1 MARDTVGNMCN
12 RTVVRL
18 GSSGFSNTD
27 DGKHEGKD
35 ELCTTVKQLLAE
47 YVTINA
53 VNNNNDNNIILIISE

>member
-12 RTVVRL
+12 RRVVRF

-27 DGKHEGKD
+27 DGKHEVED

>member
-12 RTVVRL
+12 RTLVCDTVSR
-18 GSSGFSNTD
+18 GSNTD
-27 DGKHEGKD
+27 DGKD

-47 YVTINA
+47 YVTTKA

>member
-12 RTVVRL
+12 RTVVRF

-27 DGKHEGKD
+27 DGKD

-53 VNNNNDNNIILIISE
+53 VNNDNDNNIILIISE